1 MAMRVTA
8 RGRGG
13 AGWSKMA
20 ARGDQR
26 RCPGDGRRKRDR
38 NGTTRCIPST
48 GDEGIQER
56 TAEHGHAGKVAQNL
70 TMPVSQ
76 FTLLAQFKGT
86 KPDFHESMSTIP
98 GKAFYTDFLGEI
110 KAAYRADR
118 IQGALPPNIPH
129 VRMLEPLARGKA
141 E

>member
-1 MAMRVTA
+1 
-8 RGRGG
+8 
-13 AGWSKMA
+13 
-20 ARGDQR
+20 
-26 RCPGDGRRKRDR
+26 
-38 NGTTRCIPST
+38 
-48 GDEGIQER
+48 
-56 TAEHGHAGKVAQNL
+56 
-70 TMPVSQ
+70 VSQ

-118 IQGALPPNIPH
+118 IQDALPHPEDA
-129 VRMLEPLARGKA
+129 RLLGRLAWGMAELARHQTSGQMLGGSLRSIQYGSGRWLM